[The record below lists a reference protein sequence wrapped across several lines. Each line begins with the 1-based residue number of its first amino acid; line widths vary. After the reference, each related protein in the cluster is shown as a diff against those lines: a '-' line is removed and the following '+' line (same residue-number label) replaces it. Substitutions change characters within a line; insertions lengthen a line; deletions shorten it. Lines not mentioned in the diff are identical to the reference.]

1 MIVGG
6 SQSASNPYFNGPQ
19 DNIILARRYQRSA
32 SPIAMVTRQARLA
45 EFPNPIDR
53 EGGVPFEILCEDH
66 NGTYLLPFL
75 CHWTVGEWRNAA
87 TGEAIDARVIGWRM
101 SKGD

>member
-6 SQSASNPYFNGPQ
+6 CQSPSDAYFNRPR
-19 DNIILARRYQRSA
+19 DNVIPAQRDQRSP

-75 CHWTVGEWRNAA
+75 CHWTVDEWRSAA

-101 SKGD
+101 ANDD

>member
-1 MIVGG
+1 
-6 SQSASNPYFNGPQ
+6 
-19 DNIILARRYQRSA
+19 
-32 SPIAMVTRQARLA
+32 
-45 EFPNPIDR
+45 
-53 EGGVPFEILCEDH
+53 VPFEILCEDH

-87 TGEAIDARVIGWRM
+87 TAEAIDARVIGWRM

>member
-1 MIVGG
+1 
-6 SQSASNPYFNGPQ
+6 
-19 DNIILARRYQRSA
+19 
-32 SPIAMVTRQARLA
+32 MVTRQARLA

-53 EGGVPFEILCEDH
+53 AGGVPFEILCEDH

-75 CHWTVGEWRNAA
+75 CHWTAGEWRSCA

-101 SKGD
+101 AKGD

>member
-1 MIVGG
+1 
-6 SQSASNPYFNGPQ
+6 
-19 DNIILARRYQRSA
+19 
-32 SPIAMVTRQARLA
+32 MVTRQARLA

-53 EGGVPFEILCEDH
+53 ESGGPFEILCEDH

-75 CHWTVGEWRNAA
+75 CLWTVGEWRSAA
-87 TGEAIDARVIGWRM
+87 TGEVIEARVIGWRV

>member
-6 SQSASNPYFNGPQ
+6 CQSASNPYFNGPR

-101 SKGD
+101 AKDD